1 MKNQSQRE
9 KMIALVTEW
18 KESGKTQVSFAQEH
32 EISLYTFKY
41 WIYKFRQEGT
51 TPGGFIRLDQIAA
64 PELCLRYPNG
74 VELLVPFG
82 TPYSTIREF
91 INL

>member
-1 MKNQSQRE
+1 MKNQTHCE
-9 KMIALVTEW
+9 KMLALVGEW
-18 KESGKTQVSFAQEH
+18 KESGKTQLSFAQEH
-32 EISLYTFKY
+32 EINLHTFKY
-41 WIYKFRQEGT
+41 WIYKLRQEGT
-51 TPGGFIRLDQIAA
+51 EPGGFIRIDQITA

>member
-32 EISLYTFKY
+32 EISLHTFKY

-51 TPGGFIRLDQIAA
+51 KPGGFIRLDQIAA